1 MPRAGST
8 PAVVLTIA
16 GFDPTS
22 GAGVTA
28 DIKTIAAN
36 DGYGVA
42 CITALTVQNTAET
55 RAFHPVD
62 AALLAEQLEF
72 LLPDVR
78 PQAVKIGM
86 LGTAAI
92 VRTVAQALQRHP
104 VEWVVLDPVIRASSG
119 AQLLDDEGV
128 EIMKRELFPLVSV
141 ITPNLMEAELLSGIS
156 IRNTADMERAAAEL
170 IRAGLP
176 YAIVTGGHLEKPID
190 LLHDGN
196 HAFTFSAE
204 RVRTSNTHG
213 TGCTF
218 SAALATNLA
227 RGKQMSDAVVL
238 AKAYVTAALKNSYP
252 VGTGRGPLNHLYR
265 LQQPAPLK
273 NVDPA
278 PLPEHTTR

>member
-1 MPRAGST
+1 MPRAAAT

-22 GAGVTA
+22 GAGITA
-28 DIKTIAAN
+28 DIKAIAAN

-42 CITALTVQNTAET
+42 CITALTVQNTRET

-72 LLPDVR
+72 LLSDVQ

-86 LGTAAI
+86 LGTSAI

-104 VEWVVLDPVIRASSG
+104 VRWVVLDPIIRASSG
-119 AQLLDDEGV
+119 ARLLDDEGV
-128 EIMKRELFPLVSV
+128 EVMKRELLPLVSV
-141 ITPNLMEAELLSGIS
+141 MTPNLMEAELLAGMPVH
-156 IRNTADMERAAAEL
+156 TLADMERAAA
-170 IRAGLP
+170 GLRRLGP
-176 YAIVTGGHLEKPID
+176 PCAIITGGHLEKPMD
-190 LLHDGN
+190 LLDDSGHVLT
-196 HAFTFSAE
+196 FTAE
-204 RVRTSNTHG
+204 RVRTGNTHG

-218 SAALATNLA
+218 SAALAANLA
-227 RGKQMSDAVVL
+227 KGKPVRDAVVL

-265 LQQPAPLK
+265 LRHPAPLK

>member
-1 MPRAGST
+1 MARIGAA
-8 PAVVLTIA
+8 PAIVLTIA

-36 DGYGVA
+36 NGYGVA
-42 CITALTVQNTAET
+42 CITALTVQNSAAT
-55 RAFHPVD
+55 RRFEPV
-62 AALLAEQLEF
+62 APELLEEQLEF
-72 LLPDVR
+72 LLPDVQ

-86 LGTAAI
+86 LGTAAT
-92 VRTVAQALQRHP
+92 VRVVARVLKRHSIP
-104 VEWVVLDPVIRASSG
+104 WVVLDPIVRASSG
-119 AQLLDDEGV
+119 ALLLDDEGL
-128 EIMKRELFPLVSV
+128 EAMRRDLFPNISV
-141 ITPNLMEAELLSGIS
+141 ITPNLMEAELLAGTPIQN
-156 IRNTADMERAAAEL
+156 IADMERAAA
-170 IRAGLP
+170 GLLQFGIP
-176 YAIVTGGHLEKPID
+176 YVVITGGHLDRPID
-190 LLHDGN
+190 LLCDGTR
-196 HAFTFSAE
+196 ASTFSAE

-227 RGKQMSDAVVL
+227 LGKQMDDAVVQ
-238 AKAYVTAALKNSYP
+238 AKAYVTAALKNSYAI
-252 VGTGRGPLNHLYR
+252 GTGRGPLNHLYR